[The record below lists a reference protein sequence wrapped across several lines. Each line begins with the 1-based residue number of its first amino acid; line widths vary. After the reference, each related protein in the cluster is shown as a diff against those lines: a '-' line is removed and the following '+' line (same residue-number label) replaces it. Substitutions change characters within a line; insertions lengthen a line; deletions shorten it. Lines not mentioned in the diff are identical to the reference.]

1 MASNTEKV
9 DHLTP
14 GELEEGRGNGH
25 IDKTSQSTNGTNTP
39 TTTKHVHHHHHHNP
53 LRKSKHA
60 AREKRRK
67 REEAR
72 LKGKL
77 PSAMYNDETDI
88 HKLRKKLILKNEIIA
103 ATAEFCGTFLFLFF
117 SFGIATQAGQQRLS
131 NSSSQQTQSNT
142 TGSLDTGALLYSS
155 LGFGFSLA
163 VNAWVFFRISGGL
176 FNPAV
181 TLGLYLCGA
190 LTWYRSITL
199 FIVQFIAAIAAAGI
213 AQLVIPGGI
222 NVRTKLGAGC
232 TIAQGWI
239 IEMFCTAMLMFAIY
253 MLAGEKH
260 KATFL
265 APVGIGLALFLC
277 EMFATGLTGGSLN
290 PARTL
295 GPDVIAAAFD
305 GTTWIYYTAPFVGTA
320 IAASVYWAL
329 KVSRYET
336 ANEGQDGDETAQ
348 ALVLRDTKGNI
359 TGAVERVDLDRAPD
373 IPGVA
378 GEQAGLSRNPSVTSF
393 GDPNNPAASAANL
406 PAGAPQAVQAAVAAG
421 GGHVAQPGITVEDT
435 DPRDFSPAPAS
446 TERRDFSPA
455 PANTERRGSIAS
467 VVSVGPPATMKDL
480 DVSKPADA
488 DELA

>member
-1 MASNTEKV
+1 MASNNEKV
-9 DHLTP
+9 DFLTP
-14 GELEEGRGNGH
+14 GALEEGRGNGH
-25 IDKTSQSTNGTNTP
+25 INKSANSTNGTNTP
-39 TTTKHVHHHHHHNP
+39 TTKHVHHHHHHNP
-53 LRKSKHA
+53 LKKSKHA

-67 REEAR
+67 REEQR

-77 PSAMYNDETDI
+77 PSAMYNDETDLGV
-88 HKLRKKLILKNEIIA
+88 LRKKLVLKNEIIA
-103 ATAEFCGTFLFLFF
+103 ASAEFCGTFLFLFF

-131 NSSSQQTQSNT
+131 ASSSQQTQSNT
-142 TGSLDTGALLYSS
+142 TGSLDTSALLYSS

-181 TLGLYLCGA
+181 TVGLFLCGA
-190 LTWYRSITL
+190 LTWYRSAIL
-199 FIVQFIAAIAAAGI
+199 FVVQFIAAIAAAGV

-222 NVRTKLGAGC
+222 NARTKLGTG
-232 TIAQGWI
+232 TSIAQGWF

-277 EMFATGLTGGSLN
+277 ELFATGLTGGSLN

-295 GPDVIAAAFD
+295 GPDVIAATFD
-305 GTTWIYYTAPFVGTA
+305 GTTWIYYTAPFVGTFLSA
-320 IAASVYWAL
+320 GVYWLL

-359 TGAVERVDLDRAPD
+359 TGAVERVDLDRAPELPGID
-373 IPGVA
+373 GQPGV
-378 GEQAGLSRNPSVTSF
+378 SRSQSVTSLV
-393 GDPNNPAASAANL
+393 DPAQAGANASVTNL
-406 PAGAPQAVQAAVAAG
+406 PANAPLAVKAAAATD
-421 GGHVAQPGITVEDT
+421 GGHVSQPGITVEDT
-435 DPRDFSPAPAS
+435 DKRDFSPAGLTPVPSADPARPTS
-446 TERRDFSPA
+446 S
-455 PANTERRGSIAS
+455 GQ
-467 VVSVGPPATMKDL
+467 PATPKDL
-480 DVSKPADA
+480 GIAKKAD
-488 DELA
+488 DELM